1 MNNFKKIGLIVDEG
15 ADLPKEIIEKN
26 QIEIVPFKLDWP
38 EVKELPGENIYQKME
53 EAEKRGMKTFGKTS
67 QPSPKDFLDAFKK
80 QLERFEKLICITI
93 TSKHSGT
100 FNSAIQAK
108 SFLDSNPPTTLPASG
123 WAHKKEKVFIID
135 SLNLSG
141 GEGILVLK
149 AIDLIKGGKN
159 KIEEILKDLEIF
171 RPKIHLWFSL
181 KDPKWAEASGRIS
194 HLIANLIRGMAKVG
208 VYPLIGLKNGE
219 IKLMGIKRG
228 VRDVKEALF
237 KELEEKT
244 RKLRAQKRK
253 IIVVITHA
261 DNLNEAQ
268 KLKEIIEAKLAGVE
282 VVFLNL
288 VNGIVGALAGPDALC
303 LAWSEA

>member
-1 MNNFKKIGLIVDEG
+1 
-15 ADLPKEIIEKN
+15 
-26 QIEIVPFKLDWP
+26 
-38 EVKELPGENIYQKME
+38 
-53 EAEKRGMKTFGKTS
+53 
-67 QPSPKDFLDAFKK
+67 
-80 QLERFEKLICITI
+80 
-93 TSKHSGT
+93 
-100 FNSAIQAK
+100 
-108 SFLDSNPPTTLPASG
+108 
-123 WAHKKEKVFIID
+123 
-135 SLNLSG
+135 
-141 GEGILVLK
+141 
-149 AIDLIKGGKN
+149 
-159 KIEEILKDLEIF
+159 
-171 RPKIHLWFSL
+171 
-181 KDPKWAEASGRIS
+181 
-194 HLIANLIRGMAKVG
+194 MAKVG